1 MERSVSGETQKTA
14 TIELDDFKRRL
25 SPFTPFNF
33 FIIACFVLVCIWS
46 WKGTDMK
53 VSELFRGWHNMVVY
67 LAGNP
72 EIPDSGF
79 FPPNL
84 SRRNIMRYIDA
95 MVETVQM
102 AFLALIVSVII
113 AFPLS
118 FLAASNTAALLIPGK
133 GVISRTLR
141 SFLYWSVRLIAN
153 CARSINEMVWALIF
167 VSAVGLGPMPGI
179 LALGVHTSGVLTKLL
194 AEGIES
200 IQPGPVVALSS
211 TGAGFL
217 KVIRFAVI
225 PQIMPFFVSMT
236 LYRFESDV
244 RSATI
249 LGLTGAGGIGMYLYD
264 NLRGYNNKDVTTILI
279 IIVLTVALI
288 DKICAVIRARYT

>member
-1 MERSVSGETQKTA
+1 MS
-14 TIELDDFKRRL
+14 IEDLKRRI
-25 SPFTPFNF
+25 SPFTPFNL
-33 FIIACFVLVCIWS
+33 FIVGCFILIGFWS

-53 VSELFRGWHNMVVY
+53 ISDLIKGWHNMIVY
-67 LAGNP
+67 IAGNP
-72 EIPDSGF
+72 QIPDSGF
-79 FPPNL
+79 LPPNITK
-84 SRRNIMRYIDA
+84 RNIFQYLGA

-102 AFLALIVSVII
+102 AFLALVISVII

-118 FLAASNTAALLIPGK
+118 FLAAMNTVELLIPGN
-133 GVISRTLR
+133 GVFQKAIR
-141 SFLYWSVRLIAN
+141 SCLYWTVRIIAN
-153 CARSINEMVWALIF
+153 FARSINEMVWALIF

-194 AEGIES
+194 AEGIEN
-200 IQPGPVVALSS
+200 IQPGPITALSS

-279 IIVLTVALI
+279 IIVITVALI
-288 DKICAVIRARYT
+288 DKLCALIRARYT